1 MAPAPV
7 RTRFAPSPS
16 GALHLGNART
26 ALFNWL
32 HARAAGGAFVL
43 RVEDTDVDRSEA
55 VHLEAL
61 QADLRW
67 LGLAW
72 DEGPDIGGPHAPYRQ
87 SERLAAHREH
97 LERLL
102 AADRA
107 YPCFCT
113 AAELE
118 AARARQRAAGK
129 PPRYP
134 GTCARLDEA
143 ARAARRAEGR
153 RPALRFRVPAR
164 ERVDFDDLVRGRQ
177 TWRPAELGDFVV
189 ARADGTPAFLF
200 ANAVD
205 DALMAISHVLRG
217 EDHLANTPRQ
227 LLLLEALG
235 LPAPAYGHLA
245 LVLGDDGR
253 PLSKRDGAAAVADLR
268 AAGYRPEALVNHLAR
283 LGYTPPDDGLL
294 SLPALARGFA
304 PARAGR
310 AGARHDRGAL
320 DAWQGAA
327 LEALDDAALWAWI
340 AAHAPADAP
349 ALPVDGPAFAAAV
362 RANVHLPADAW
373 YWARALFDP
382 AAEPEP
388 GARTAIAEA
397 GPAFFRAALAVGEPD
412 PAADFAGWA
421 RALGAAT
428 GTRGRSLF
436 RPLRAALTGAL
447 AGPELAAVVPLIPA
461 DLLRA
466 RLRARGAD

>member
-32 HARAAGGAFVL
+32 HARGAGGAFVL
-43 RVEDTDVDRSEA
+43 RDEDTDVDRSEA
-55 VHLEAL
+55 VHREAL

-67 LGLAW
+67 LGLDW
-72 DEGPDIGGPHAPYRQ
+72 DEGPDLGGPYAPYRQ
-87 SERLAAHREH
+87 SERLARHTEQ

-113 AAELE
+113 ADELE
-118 AARARQRAAGK
+118 AARARQRAAGR

-134 GTCARLDEA
+134 GTCAHLDEA
-143 ARAARRAEGR
+143 GRAARRAEGR
-153 RPALRFRVPAR
+153 TPAIRFRVPQQDTVA
-164 ERVDFDDLVRGRQ
+164 FDDLVRGPQ
-177 TWRPAELGDFVV
+177 SSRPGDLGDFVI

-205 DALMAISHVLRG
+205 DALMGISHVLRG

-253 PLSKRDGAAAVADLR
+253 PLSKRRGAAAVAGLR
-268 AAGYRPEALVNHLAR
+268 AAGYRPEAVVNHLAR
-283 LGYTPPDDGLL
+283 LGYTPQAEGLA
-294 SLPALARGFA
+294 SLETLARDFA
-304 PARAGR
+304 PGRAGR
-310 AGARHDRGAL
+310 AGARHDPGAL
-320 DAWQGAA
+320 DAWQAAA
-327 LEALDDAALWAWI
+327 LAALDDAALWAWI
-340 AAHAPADAP
+340 EAHAPADAP

-362 RANVHLPADAW
+362 RANVRLPADAW

-388 GARTAIAEA
+388 GARAEIAAA
-397 GPAFFRAALAVGEPD
+397 GPAFFRRALAVD
-412 PAADFAGWA
+412 APAPAEDF
-421 RALGAAT
+421 RAWTRAVGKAT
-428 GTRGRSLF
+428 GTRGRSLY

-447 AGPELAAVVPLIPA
+447 EGPELAAVVPLIPA
-461 DLLRA
+461 DLVRA
-466 RLRARGAD
+466 RLEACGAD